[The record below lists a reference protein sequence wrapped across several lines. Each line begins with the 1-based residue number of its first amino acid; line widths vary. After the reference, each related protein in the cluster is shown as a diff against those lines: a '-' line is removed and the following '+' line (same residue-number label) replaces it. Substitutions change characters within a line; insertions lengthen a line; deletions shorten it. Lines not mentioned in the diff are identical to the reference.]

1 MLRLSFAA
9 ATALLPASAG
19 QPFPPTMHRPPPGIG
34 RAVRMVPPP
43 HSGAVDTAPERR
55 GGIAA
60 MRRWAG
66 ALSSGLRLGGAAS

>member
-1 MLRLSFAA
+1 MHRLSFAVA
-9 ATALLPASAG
+9 AALSPTGAG
-19 QPFPPTMHRPPPGIG
+19 TPFPPTMHKPPPGTG

-43 HSGAVDTAPERR
+43 HSGAADAAPERR

-66 ALSSGLRLGGAAS
+66 ASSSGARPGGAPS

>member
-1 MLRLSFAA
+1 MHRLSFAVA
-9 ATALLPASAG
+9 AALSPAGAG
-19 QPFPPTMHRPPPGIG
+19 TPFPPTMHKPPPGNG

-43 HSGAVDTAPERR
+43 HSGAVAAAPERR

-66 ALSSGLRLGGAAS
+66 ALSSARPGGASS